1 MKAPKWLMI
10 LGLASPGLLFSAQR
24 ASMEA
29 PVVRGAPGE
38 VSVSARFSQFVSG
51 SEYRVGVGASGDLA
65 GLTIS
70 LDQDGTAVSGDLTS
84 FDQPQS
90 WWSEAGQLKAKG
102 FLLQDSKLPAAGE
115 TLSMK
120 VTIPRASADAAG
132 AFFIFVAK
140 RYGRNTWYLEDGA
153 EINES
158 HW

>member
-24 ASMEA
+24 ASMDA
-29 PVVRGAPGE
+29 PVVRGAPDE
-38 VSVSARFSQFVSG
+38 VIVSARFTQFVSG

-65 GLTIS
+65 GLTMT
-70 LDQDGTAVSGDLTS
+70 LDQEGTVVSADITS

-90 WWSEAGQLKAKG
+90 WWSDAGQLKAKG
-102 FLLQDSKLPAAGE
+102 FLLQDSELPPTGE
-115 TLSMK
+115 ALSLK
-120 VTIPRASADAAG
+120 VTVPRASADAAG

-140 RYGRNTWYLEDGA
+140 RYGPNTWYLEDGS
-153 EINES
+153 EINDT